1 MFWDQ
6 LPRTNASIEWC
17 YWQSCARNGLQT
29 VCWHRTWLIFQ
40 NQQRQHLCSLGKDQ
54 CWIWTAKKI
63 EHPSFQ
69 PFGLQIESPV
79 SRFGFAIVTLSCQ
92 QFSAHPE
99 VSFSNPSTD
108 SANPL
113 SGHSFERLAELF
125 FSKWK
130 NFLGQSMR
138 RHLQQFTKC
147 RLIIDHIIIFFCL
160 WKANLNLGRGLGP
173 LLLEDEGATEA
184 AGIGSPISSTSIGT
198 SAPAVALWLGDCDW
212 LQLSQ
217 SPSSSRISITELQP
231 GKIWELMLKEHMRAT
246 CSATCNE
253 TKCPCGSGSKR

>member
-1 MFWDQ
+1 MLNLDCKENRTSFFPTFWTANRVSGFSLWICNCDFV
-6 LPRTNASIEWC
+6 LSTVFCTPRSFFLKPLNWFCKPFIRPFFWA
-17 YWQSCARNGLQT
+17 A
-29 VCWHRTWLIFQ
+29 
-40 NQQRQHLCSLGKDQ
+40 
-54 CWIWTAKKI
+54 CWIIFFEVKELLGP
-63 EHPSFQ
+63 EHAASSSTIHEV
-69 PFGLQIESPV
+69 PF
-79 SRFGFAIVTLSCQ
+79 
-92 QFSAHPE
+92 
-99 VSFSNPSTD
+99 
-108 SANPL
+108 
-113 SGHSFERLAELF
+113 
-125 FSKWK
+125 
-130 NFLGQSMR
+130 
-138 RHLQQFTKC
+138 
-147 RLIIDHIIIFFCL
+147 DHRPYHHFFCL